1 MLKKKKFPT
10 LGNRRKMSSL
20 IMFFKIKTGQVR
32 IPLQSYITPPLR
44 NRYTI
49 TYSRVYVHLH
59 SLFPRTVRLWYNIP
73 PDLTCRPYLE
83 TFRAGLA
90 KHFQKKPKHPS
101 PSLSSPLAY
110 IVITI
115 ININIITRYHYHHHH
130 QLKKFGVCLKYLVFI
145 LGGVLDQ
152 VFWEY
157 RAIMLG
163 QSLCIHKGGGG
174 CGRAY
179 VCTKVQSTRPVV
191 TTHCTL
197 RL

>member
-1 MLKKKKFPT
+1 
-10 LGNRRKMSSL
+10 MSSL

-32 IPLQSYITPPLR
+32 IPLQSYITSPLR

-49 TYSRVYVHLH
+49 PYSRVYVHLH

-90 KHFQKKPKHPS
+90 KHFQKKPKRPS

-115 ININIITRYHYHHHH
+115 NNINIITRYHHHHHH

-145 LGGVLDQ
+145 WGGALDQ
-152 VFWEY
+152 VFCILY
-157 RAIMLG
+157 LRFCLHRHLTLTTSLLYHTTQSPFSQDATVTRA
-163 QSLCIHKGGGG
+163 
-174 CGRAY
+174 A
-179 VCTKVQSTRPVV
+179 
-191 TTHCTL
+191 
-197 RL
+197 